1 LNPDTQTTITTRIAE
16 EEMQLLSEK
25 AIHLPIHN
33 MLLIAD
39 LHFGKVEHFRKNG
52 IGIPSGASNKDFKTL
67 KELVLKVG
75 AKDVIFLGDL
85 FHSDFNNAWYGFQEL
100 LQELDAYNFHLV
112 IGNHDI
118 LDESKYENLK
128 ICHQMEVG
136 NLILTHEPLD
146 VIIEDKYNLCG
157 HIHPGVKLTGRGR
170 QNLRLPC
177 FYFGAHTGI
186 LPAFGSFTGLHVLKP
201 MENDRVFVVHD
212 NVVID
217 VSISLGT

>member
-1 LNPDTQTTITTRIAE
+1 MNTIIANE
-16 EEMQLLSEK
+16 KMHLLAEK
-25 AIHLPIHN
+25 AIHLPDHD

-52 IGIPSGASNKDFKTL
+52 IGIPSGTSDKDYDKLRKLIL
-67 KELVLKVG
+67 KMK

-85 FHSDFNNAWYGFQEL
+85 FHSDFNNAWFGFQKLIKEL
-100 LQELDAYNFHLV
+100 KDYRFHLV
-112 IGNHDI
+112 MGNHDI
-118 LDESKYENLK
+118 MDIDKYKNLK
-128 ICHQMEVG
+128 VCHQMEVG

-157 HIHPGVKLTGRGR
+157 HIHPGVKLRGKAK

-177 FYFGAHTGI
+177 FYFGKHTGI

-201 MENDRVFVVHD
+201 LEGDTVYVV
-212 NVVID
+212 NGEVVLE
-217 VSISLGT
+217 VN

>member
-1 LNPDTQTTITTRIAE
+1 
-16 EEMQLLSEK
+16 MHLLAEK
-25 AIHLPIHN
+25 AIHLPDHD

-52 IGIPSGASNKDFKTL
+52 IGIPSGTSDKDYDKLRKLIL
-67 KELVLKVG
+67 KMK

-85 FHSDFNNAWYGFQEL
+85 FHSDFNNAWFGFQKLIKEL
-100 LQELDAYNFHLV
+100 KDYRFHLV
-112 IGNHDI
+112 MGNHDI
-118 LDESKYENLK
+118 MDIDKYKNLK
-128 ICHQMEVG
+128 VCHQMEVG

-157 HIHPGVKLTGRGR
+157 HIHPGVKLRGKAK

-177 FYFGAHTGI
+177 FYFGKHTGI

-201 MENDRVFVVHD
+201 LEGDTVYVV
-212 NVVID
+212 NGEVVLE
-217 VSISLGT
+217 VN

>member
-1 LNPDTQTTITTRIAE
+1 MNTDTHSIVNAVIAD
-16 EEMQLLSEK
+16 EEMHLLAEK
-25 AIHLPIHN
+25 AIHLPNHD

-52 IGIPSGASNKDFKTL
+52 IGIPSGASNKDFEKL
-67 KELVLKVG
+67 RDLVVKVDAKEVV
-75 AKDVIFLGDL
+75 FLGDL
-85 FHSDFNNAWYGFQEL
+85 FHSDFNDAWFGFQDV
-100 LQELDAYNFHLV
+100 LQNLKAFNFHLV

-118 LDESKYENLK
+118 MDESKYRSLT

-136 NLILTHEPLD
+136 NLILTHEPME
-146 VIIEDKYNLCG
+146 VIIEGKYNLCG
-157 HIHPGVKLTGRGR
+157 HIHPGVRLRGKAR

-201 MENDRVFVVHD
+201 LADDKVYVVNED
-212 NVVID
+212 IIIKVN
-217 VSISLGT
+217 